1 MRWSEQENMTY
12 KEYYSTLNSI
22 EEIKCAAADDIMALT
37 IRSPELINIIV
48 NAADEVLKE
57 KFNYEVPEL
66 PFMCK

>member
-1 MRWSEQENMTY
+1 MTY

-22 EEIKCAAADDIMALT
+22 EEIKCAAADDIIAAQ
-37 IRSPELINIIV
+37 IINPDRIDIIL
-48 NAADEVLKE
+48 NSANEVLKE